1 MRYYT
6 DENISK
12 ALINSLVDKDL
23 DVLSC
28 QEAGML
34 TTSDVEQLLF
44 VEKEKR
50 IIITRDDDFVKW
62 HKKGAK
68 HAGIIYI
75 HPKMP
80 DDDVVKGILQI
91 HEQHA
96 RQFQRKAR
104 RLYVIQYQSP
114 HSGWWSKLKAF
125 LGFGG

>member
-12 ALINSLVDKDL
+12 ALVNILLDKGF

-44 VEKEKR
+44 VAKEKR

-68 HAGIIYI
+68 HTGIIYI

-80 DDDVVKGILQI
+80 DEGAAKGIIQI
-91 HEQHA
+91 NDTCA
-96 RQFQRKAR
+96 RQMERKAR
-104 RLYVIQYQSP
+104 RLYVIQYKSP
-114 HSGWWSKLKAF
+114 SNFWSKLKKI
-125 LGFGG
+125 FGY

>member
-12 ALINSLVDKDL
+12 ALINALIDKGF

-91 HEQHA
+91 NEQHA

-114 HSGWWSKLKAF
+114 HSNWWARLKAF
-125 LGFGG
+125 LGF

>member
-12 ALINSLVDKDL
+12 ALINSLIDKDL

-91 HEQHA
+91 HEQYAH
-96 RQFQRKAR
+96 QFQRKNR

-114 HSGWWSKLKAF
+114 HSNWWTKLKAF
-125 LGFGG
+125 LNF